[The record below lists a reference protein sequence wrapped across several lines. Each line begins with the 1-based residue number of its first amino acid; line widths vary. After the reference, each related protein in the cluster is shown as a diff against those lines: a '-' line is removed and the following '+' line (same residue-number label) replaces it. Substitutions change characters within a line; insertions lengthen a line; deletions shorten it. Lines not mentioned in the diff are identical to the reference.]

1 MGFIS
6 RWLLSGLTGNTFHDV
21 FMTLTKTKI
30 YQTSRKDLQG
40 SLSTRIGILKLW
52 NQITLGSSY
61 DFLSE

>member
-6 RWLLSGLTGNTFHDV
+6 RWLLSGLTANTYHDV
-21 FMTLTKTKI
+21 FMTLTKAKI

-40 SLSTRIGILKLW
+40 SLSTRIEILKLW

>member
-61 DFLSE
+61 DFISE

>member
-21 FMTLTKTKI
+21 FMTFTKTKI

-61 DFLSE
+61 DFISE